1 MYEKRIFEYQEKKL
15 EYAIDYPNG
24 YSPEKRYPVIL
35 YLHGYGF
42 VNGDIE
48 KIKGSC
54 PLRRERIPN
63 GMPFILIA
71 PHCDKTSWLL
81 QFETICAFIEYV
93 YNAEFCDKSRVYLT
107 GSSMGGYTAWLAL
120 MAKKQI
126 FAAAVICCGGGQYWA
141 SFEYVDIP
149 IRLVHGA
156 LDQTVL
162 PRESEIMAERINAIG
177 GKVELIAHE
186 NLGHD
191 VWTVTFTDPKTYEW
205 LLSNRKES
213 V

>member
-1 MYEKRIFEYQEKKL
+1 MYEARVFEYQGKRL
-15 EYAIDYPNG
+15 EYVIDYPEG
-24 YSPEKRYPVIL
+24 YSPDQRYPVIL

-48 KIKGSC
+48 KIKAGC
-54 PLRRERIPN
+54 PLRRERIPS
-63 GMPFILIA
+63 GMPFVLIA
-71 PHCDKTSWLL
+71 PHCDKTSWVLE
-81 QFETICAFIEYV
+81 FETLCGFIEYV

-120 MAKKQI
+120 MAKKQV

-141 SFEYVDIP
+141 NFEYVDMP

-156 LDQTVL
+156 LDRTVL

-177 GKVELIAHE
+177 GKVELTVHE
-186 NLGHD
+186 SLAHD
-191 VWTVTFTDPKTYEW
+191 VWTVTFSDPKTYEW
-205 LLSNRKES
+205 LLSNKKEIL
-213 V
+213 